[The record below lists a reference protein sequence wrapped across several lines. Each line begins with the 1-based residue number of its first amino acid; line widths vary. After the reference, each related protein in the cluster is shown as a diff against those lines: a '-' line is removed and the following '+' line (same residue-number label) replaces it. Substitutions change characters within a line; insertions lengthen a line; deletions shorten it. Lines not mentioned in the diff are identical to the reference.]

1 MSDDWRVH
9 ARLGSDI
16 GMGHLLKGLHERE
29 FAHEAEQ
36 RLGGRLPVTAEGRD
50 VFVYSPDR
58 AQAETAATAMGQIV
72 AEHGLEAEVSI
83 AHWHP
88 VAEEWRDPDEPLP
101 ATAAAE
107 AVEHDEVERREA
119 AESAALGSQW
129 EVRIDSAEH
138 ADAVAL
144 TERLESEGLAPQR
157 RWKHVFLFA
166 DTEDEAN
173 ALADRLRGESLG
185 AENIVVEGAV
195 DDPWRT
201 THPYAVLGGLAG

>member
-1 MSDDWRVH
+1 M
-9 ARLGSDI
+9 
-16 GMGHLLKGLHERE
+16 
-29 FAHEAEQ
+29 
-36 RLGGRLPVTAEGRD
+36 TAEGRD

-101 ATAAAE
+101 ATAATE

-144 TERLESEGLAPQR
+144 NAERLESEGLAPQR

-173 ALADRLRGESLG
+173 ALADLLRGESLG

-195 DDPWRT
+195 DDPGDYD
-201 THPYAVLGGLAG
+201 PYAVLGGLAG